1 MKADQETKQ
10 TTMENHGGVGH
21 WKKTVA
27 KGDRPKGTATGGTLD
42 TVTRSLTEDLE
53 SSMCKVTSMFGP
65 SDHWYMSIR
74 STFDGHSFFC

>member
-1 MKADQETKQ
+1 MKVDQETKQ
-10 TTMENHGGVGH
+10 TTMEKHGGVGH

-53 SSMCKVTSMFGP
+53 SPMCKGYLNVWSQRP
-65 SDHWYMSIR
+65 LVHEHPIDL
-74 STFDGHSFFC
+74 